1 MPDIDALSD
10 GGFCEMGTYPG
21 IQISDRPGVPE
32 ELASTLRHL
41 NLKEV
46 ERRRRLLS
54 NNTRYFFLHPPLI
67 AWKLICLFLRVLV
80 KSSLIKDIIKDR
92 FSNPSGVNTQ
102 QSIKGFICFV

>member
-21 IQISDRPGVPE
+21 IQVSDRPGVPE

-54 NNTRYFFLHPPLI
+54 NNTRSVFTSSSYCSPPHSFFL
-67 AWKLICLFLRVLV
+67 
-80 KSSLIKDIIKDR
+80 
-92 FSNPSGVNTQ
+92 SGN
-102 QSIKGFICFV
+102 KFVFEEF